1 MTAKKSKHPLAVS
14 MREAQQRIADTI
26 AAKIEADAGT
36 AYRSVVDLAR
46 TGDVNSTRLQAA
58 RTILELAGVLGGKQT
73 SITATATTNEREKV
87 VFKVQHVEV
96 RHIEMPP
103 AEED

>member
-1 MTAKKSKHPLAVS
+1 MVATKSKHPLAVS

-46 TGDVNSTRLQAA
+46 TGDVNGTRLQAA

-73 SITATATTNEREKV
+73 SVTATAKTGEHEKMV
-87 VFKVQHVEV
+87 VEV
-96 RHIEMPP
+96 VHIEKPH
-103 AEED
+103 AVED